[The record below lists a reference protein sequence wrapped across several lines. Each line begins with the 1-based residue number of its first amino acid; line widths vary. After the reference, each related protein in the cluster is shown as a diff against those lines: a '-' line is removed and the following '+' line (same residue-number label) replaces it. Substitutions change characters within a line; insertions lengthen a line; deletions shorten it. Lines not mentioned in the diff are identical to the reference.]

1 MSFTRVSKE
10 AEEVLMEI
18 LEHEHDSDYWKI
30 RFDSLSNRDDIVLRG
45 CFKELRESE
54 LIHVEYADDYP
65 YLIIILKDG
74 YLYEKH
80 LEEEKDAERTPFER
94 ELNELLRRAQN
105 IKAPINIAPSNMS
118 SDEYNKPSE
127 IWMND
132 VQIFYN
138 NYLKDHA
145 LGDRIRTLL
154 FHRGLGAYGELVAA
168 LTSVSKDR
176 KFIDKINGVQ
186 GVLVPKYRAKFIPEY
201 DVFISHANRDKEEL
215 IEDLYKSL
223 DKLGIQIF
231 YDKESIEWGDN
242 WKDKI
247 LNGVNKA
254 EFAIIV
260 ISENFFGREWTERE
274 LNELLSRQ
282 NRNGQK
288 LILPILKNISL
299 EQLQQ
304 KYPSVADIQA
314 IDSKNFSTDE
324 IALLF
329 AKQLIKRLKMG

>member
-10 AEEVLMEI
+10 AEDVLVEI
-18 LEHEHDSDYWKI
+18 LEHEHDSAYWKS
-30 RFDSLSNRDDIVLRG
+30 RFDRLSNRDDIILRG
-45 CFKELRESE
+45 CFKELREGG
-54 LIHVEYADDYP
+54 LINAEYADNYP
-65 YLIIILKDG
+65 YRITILKDG

-94 ELNELLRRAQN
+94 ELNELLKRAKN
-105 IKAPINIAPSNMS
+105 IKAPINTAPPNMS
-118 SDEYNKPSE
+118 KDEYNKPSE

-132 VQIFYN
+132 VQIFYD
-138 NYLKDHA
+138 NYLKEHA

-186 GVLVPKYRAKFIPEY
+186 EVLVPKYRANAIPEY

-215 IEDLYKSL
+215 VEDLYKSL

-247 LNGVNKA
+247 LNGVKKA

-274 LNELLSRQ
+274 LKELLSRQ

-288 LILPILKNISL
+288 LILPILKNITL

-304 KYPSVADIQA
+304 EYPSVADIQA
-314 IDSKNFSTDE
+314 IDSKNYSTDE
-324 IALLF
+324 MALMF
-329 AKQLIKRLKMG
+329 AKQLIKRLKIG

>member
-10 AEEVLMEI
+10 AEDILMEI
-18 LEHEHDSDYWKI
+18 LEHEHDSDYWKN
-30 RFDSLSNRDDIVLRG
+30 RFDELSSRDDIILRG
-45 CFKELRESE
+45 CFKELREGG
-54 LIHVEYADDYP
+54 LINVEYADNYP
-65 YLIIILKDG
+65 YLITILKNG
-74 YLYEKH
+74 YLYEKY
-80 LEEEKDAERTPFER
+80 LEEEKDAGLTPFER
-94 ELNELLRRAQN
+94 ELNELLQRAKN
-105 IKAPINIAPSNMS
+105 IKAPINAAPLGTNIN
-118 SDEYNKPSE
+118 EYNKPSE

-132 VQIFYN
+132 VQIFYE

-145 LGDRIRTLL
+145 LGDRINTLL
-154 FHRGLGAYGELVAA
+154 FHRAFGAYGELVAA

-176 KFIDKINGVQ
+176 KFIDKMNGIQEVS
-186 GVLVPKYRAKFIPEY
+186 VPKYQARTIPEY
-201 DVFISHANRDKEEL
+201 DLFISHASKDKEEL
-215 IEDLYKSL
+215 VENLYRSL
-223 DKLGIQIF
+223 DKLGIKIF

-242 WKDKI
+242 WKEKI

-288 LILPILKNISL
+288 IILPILKNITM

-314 IDSKNFSTDE
+314 IDSKDFSTDE
-324 IALLF
+324 ITILF
-329 AKQLIKRLKMG
+329 AKQLIKRLKMV

>member
-10 AEEVLMEI
+10 AENVLMEI
-18 LEHEHDSDYWKI
+18 LEHEHDDDYWKI
-30 RFDSLSNRDDIVLRG
+30 RFDGLSNRDDIVLRG
-45 CFKELRESE
+45 CFKELREGG
-54 LIHVEYADDYP
+54 LINVEYADNYP
-65 YLIIILKDG
+65 YLITILKDG

-80 LEEEKDAERTPFER
+80 LEEEKDAELTPFER
-94 ELNELLRRAQN
+94 ELNELLKRAKD
-105 IKAPINIAPSNMS
+105 IKAPINAAPLGTNIN
-118 SDEYNKPSE
+118 EYNQPSE

-132 VQIFYN
+132 VQIFYE

-145 LGDRIRTLL
+145 LGDRINTLL
-154 FHRGLGAYGELVAA
+154 FHRALGAYGELVAA

-176 KFIDKINGVQ
+176 KFIDKMNGIQEVS
-186 GVLVPKYRAKFIPEY
+186 VPMYQARTIPEY
-201 DVFISHANRDKEEL
+201 DLFISHASKDKE
-215 IEDLYKSL
+215 DLVENLYRSL
-223 DKLGIQIF
+223 DKLGIKIF

-242 WKDKI
+242 WKEVI
-247 LNGVNKA
+247 LAGVNKA

-288 LILPILKNISL
+288 IILPILKNITM

-314 IDSKNFSTDE
+314 IDSKDYSTDD
-324 IALLF
+324 ITILF
-329 AKQLIKRLKMG
+329 AKQLIKRLKMV

>member
-1 MSFTRVSKE
+1 MTF
-10 AEEVLMEI
+10 EEE
-18 LEHEHDSDYWKI
+18 LE
-30 RFDSLSNRDDIVLRG
+30 
-45 CFKELRESE
+45 E
-54 LIHVEYADDYP
+54 LI
-65 YLIIILKDG
+65 KR
-74 YLYEKH
+74 
-80 LEEEKDAERTPFER
+80 AE
-94 ELNELLRRAQN
+94 N
-105 IKAPINIAPSNMS
+105 IKAPISTAPSNMS
-118 SDEYNKPSE
+118 RDEYNKFRE

-132 VQIFYN
+132 VQIFYD

-154 FHRGLGAYGELVAA
+154 FHRASGAFGELVAA

-176 KFIDKINGVQ
+176 KFIDKMNGIQEVS
-186 GVLVPKYRAKFIPEY
+186 VPKYQARTIPEY
-201 DVFISHANRDKEEL
+201 DLFISHASKDKEEL
-215 IEDLYKSL
+215 VENLYRSL
-223 DKLGIQIF
+223 DKLGIKIF

-242 WKDKI
+242 WKEKI

-288 LILPILKNISL
+288 IILPILKNITM

-304 KYPSVADIQA
+304 KYPSIADIQA
-314 IDSKNFSTDE
+314 IDSKDFSTDE
-324 IALLF
+324 ITILF
-329 AKQLIKRLKMG
+329 AKQLIKRLKMV

>member
-10 AEEVLMEI
+10 AEDILMEI

-30 RFDSLSNRDDIVLRG
+30 RFDGLSNRDDIVLRG
-45 CFKELRESE
+45 CFKELRESG
-54 LIHVEYADDYP
+54 LINVKYADNYP
-65 YLIIILKDG
+65 YWITILKDG

-80 LEEEKDAERTPFER
+80 LDEEKDAERTPFER
-94 ELNELLRRAQN
+94 ELNELLKRAKD
-105 IKAPINIAPSNMS
+105 IKAPINTVPQNMS
-118 SDEYNKPSE
+118 RDEYNKPSE

-132 VQIFYN
+132 VQIFYD
-138 NYLKDHA
+138 NYLKEHA

-176 KFIDKINGVQ
+176 KFIDKMNGVQ
-186 GVLVPKYRAKFIPEY
+186 EVSVPKYQARAIPEY
-201 DVFISHANRDKEEL
+201 DLFVSHASKDKEEL
-215 IEDLYKSL
+215 VESLYRSL
-223 DKLGIQIF
+223 DKLGIKIF
-231 YDKESIEWGDN
+231 YDKESIEWGDK
-242 WKDKI
+242 WKEAI
-247 LNGVNKA
+247 LDGVNKA

-288 LILPILKNISL
+288 IILPILKNITM

-314 IDSKNFSTDE
+314 IDSKDFSTDE
-324 IALLF
+324 ITILF
-329 AKQLIKRLKMG
+329 AKQLIKRLKMV